1 MRCCGPGSGGQG
13 PSSGRMAV
21 VSRRAVVTTWD
32 ALPSEVV
39 RAGVSRRAIGTE
51 DVICVLNTIEPE
63 MVAAPHVHEDFDQL
77 AFILSGQA
85 VYHIGDQGHE
95 VGPGACMLIPAGI
108 PHWIEPNGDE
118 PIENLDV
125 FAPARKD
132 YAHLVAWMDDPQAS
146 EPG

>member
-1 MRCCGPGSGGQG
+1 MRCPGPTFGGSRVEQEE
-13 PSSGRMAV
+13 AV
-21 VSRRAVVTTWD
+21 VSRRAVVTTWE

-51 DVICVLNTIEPE
+51 DVTCVLNRIEPA
-63 MVAAPHVHEDFDQL
+63 MQAAPHVHEGFDQL

-85 VYHIGDQGHE
+85 IYHVGDVGHE
-95 VGPGACMLIPAGI
+95 VGPGAAMLIPAGV

-125 FAPARKD
+125 FAPARED
-132 YAHLVAWMDDPQAS
+132 YAHLVEWMDDPQA
-146 EPG
+146 PAHG